1 MDLATVLLKRLTTLV
16 LKRPTELVLKE
27 ARVKLEGAVDSWQ
40 LAAFRLRKLSLLNTL
55 VLEQSIEKQASP
67 V

>member
-1 MDLATVLLKRLTTLV
+1 M
-16 LKRPTELVLKE
+16 KRPTEQVLKGKK
-27 ARVKLEGAVDSWQ
+27 KLEGAVDPWQ